1 VGWYVYFI
9 LFTGQIIE
17 RSTNKGRNLRVFEK
31 MPNWEKLLEQ
41 ICGNSK

>member
-31 MPNWEKLLEQ
+31 FFCERPD
-41 ICGNSK
+41 NSRKI